1 MSCHNLNCS
10 FKVICLIKLNKKII
24 LFLLL
29 LTTSPLS
36 VNAEINNK
44 EEAETFLDNYCIEIV
59 SAIKDAYESQIESAS
74 NQDWKTFGEKGRW
87 IGGLADV
94 YSKVCK

>member
-1 MSCHNLNCS
+1 MR
-10 FKVICLIKLNKKII
+10 LNKNIL

-29 LTTSPLS
+29 LSSSHLN
-36 VNAEINNK
+36 VNAKINNK
-44 EEAETFLDNYCIEIV
+44 EEAEKFLDNYCIVIV
-59 SAIKDAYESQIESAS
+59 SSIKEAYELQIKSVS

-94 YSKVCK
+94 YSKLCK